1 MTFFDLL
8 DLGLAPRRIAVNVS
22 VVQLQDPA
30 FTEHVAQ
37 ALALSGI
44 EGRHLELEITESVAV
59 LPTAY
64 LETTLADLRA
74 RGIAIAIDDFGTG
87 YSSLSYLERLPLD
100 RIKIDRTF
108 VRQITEAKG
117 PRIAEMVTQSQ
128 VMVAREFNIFD
139 PVVVTC
145 GSVQAGQAFNVIPA
159 DARAKFTLRAFS
171 DESREKLF
179 ASLQRLFEGIAAAHG
194 MTCEVDI
201 TKLYPVTTNA
211 EDEVAFLASTCED
224 VLPGRWADL
233 ADPVGASEDFSK
245 ILQRIPGTYAFVSAV
260 PQGQDDPERLPFNHS
275 PFAVFDDSVLADC
288 ATLLAEL
295 AARRLS
301 EGPR

>member
-1 MTFFDLL
+1 MPARVWTCSRTPASPSSAPKKDHKGHYVTFSAHLGAEARARALMLAELRAAFEAERLFLVYQPQVDLGTGELIGLEALIRWRTEAGRFVPPDQFIPVAERSGLMAPLGQWVMTSACMMMRDLL

-30 FTEHVAQ
+30 FTDHVAQ

-117 PRIAEMVTQSQ
+117 PRIAEMVTQLG
-128 VMVAREFNIFD
+128 R
-139 PVVVTC
+139 
-145 GSVQAGQAFNVIPA
+145 
-159 DARAKFTLRAFS
+159 
-171 DESREKLF
+171 KLGLKVL
-179 ASLQRLFEGIAAAHG
+179 AEGIEDASVWAA
-194 MTCEVDI
+194 
-201 TKLYPVTTNA
+201 
-211 EDEVAFLASTCED
+211 
-224 VLPGRWADL
+224 
-233 ADPVGASEDFSK
+233 
-245 ILQRIPGTYAFVSAV
+245 
-260 PQGQDDPERLPFNHS
+260 
-275 PFAVFDDSVLADC
+275 
-288 ATLLAEL
+288 LLAMGCHDGQGYHIAHPMDKEL
-295 AARRLS
+295 LLAWLRQRRDA
-301 EGPR
+301 PPAT